1 MVHFLLTDNTLRFKL
16 ENEEIIGIIP
26 KSIKITTKTSHIHL
40 SFFSQFFSISS
51 FHTHSW
57 VSKSGEEEKIESRV
71 NPPPCP
77 SAMNNL
83 LSSLNTLSKTITTPK
98 PTTADTTV
106 VTTNNTVDD
115 SDNSSEDIESR
126 LLLEDIR
133 NENGV
138 LRKENFRLLKQLDL
152 LKGISQEIDHL
163 KVQRNILT
171 HSDNSYSFTHKGAQP
186 ASTGNRKRSNK
197 DFRWQW
203 EDNNKAATRIGDYPT
218 HEDQD

>member
-1 MVHFLLTDNTLRFKL
+1 
-16 ENEEIIGIIP
+16 
-26 KSIKITTKTSHIHL
+26 
-40 SFFSQFFSISS
+40 
-51 FHTHSW
+51 
-57 VSKSGEEEKIESRV
+57 
-71 NPPPCP
+71 
-77 SAMNNL
+77 MNNL

-98 PTTADTTV
+98 PTTTTDTTV
-106 VTTNNTVDD
+106 VSTNNTVDD

-171 HSDNSYSFTHKGAQP
+171 HSYNSYSLT
-186 ASTGNRKRSNK
+186 NL
-197 DFRWQW
+197 
-203 EDNNKAATRIGDYPT
+203 
-218 HEDQD
+218 